1 MVTWKFNLCLWIWGA
16 PFSVTQILSYWV
28 VIILGR
34 FNKIM
39 IMRVLCQLKC
49 SVWKFLLRRAFL
61 SADASHAS
69 RTFYTFQSVHISWHH
84 ICPYFESSLSF
95 LQQHSLL
102 REYINYHDRVIEVSS
117 SSTRTSP
124 LSRDSSTQTH
134 IHTHTLSL
142 DESFC
147 HSCLSLQQQTL
158 YDGPVND
165 AEEKLELLR
174 SRCLKNANYAGWMPV
189 TL

>member
-1 MVTWKFNLCLWIWGA
+1 MLTWKFNLCLWIWGP
-16 PFSVTQILSYWV
+16 PFSATHILSYWV

-34 FNKIM
+34 FSKIM
-39 IMRVLCQLKC
+39 VRKALCQRKC
-49 SVWKFLLRRAFL
+49 SAWKFLLRTAFF
-61 SADASHAS
+61 SADAPVLQGPSMLPKCSRFLASHL
-69 RTFYTFQSVHISWHH
+69 
-84 ICPYFESSLSF
+84 PLFESSLSF
-95 LQQHSLL
+95 LQQHGLL

-134 IHTHTLSL
+134 THTHTLSL

-147 HSCLSLQQQTL
+147 HSRLSLQQQTL

-174 SRCLKNANYAGWMPV
+174 SRCLKKANYADWMPV